1 MENQELKSVEVSVFE
16 SYTTYIR
23 KNPLVINISD
33 YPELEGM
40 SEDEIQSYILENG
53 RDMKP
58 MDGDIYE
65 NLMEELNNQDIEW
78 DKIDNED
85 FNVIVE

>member
-23 KNPLVINISD
+23 KKPLVINISD
-33 YPELEGM
+33 YPELAGM

-85 FNVIVE
+85 YNIIVE